1 MKKRRGFI
9 KDVAMGSIAL
19 TSLPTLLN
27 ALPASADDEG
37 GKTGYQHLNMSD
49 QSRKDH
55 EGKKMA
61 LNIVLV
67 HGADA
72 DGSSWSKV
80 IPILQDAGHYVVAAQ
95 LPLTSIVDDAAKAR
109 RAIDKLDAPVVV
121 VGHSFGGV
129 VISQA
134 AHNAPNVSA
143 VVYVAAFAPDTD
155 ESAADLVGRFP
166 ALESAKYTVVDK
178 NGFFA
183 FPQDQFPRL
192 FAQDLNPV
200 EARVMGAVQGP
211 ADAARFTFKSGP
223 PAWREHPSWYVVA
236 AADGIINPELQRWMA
251 KGMDAKTTSVPAA
264 SHAVMVSHPREVANV
279 ILAAA
284 KG

>member
-1 MKKRRGFI
+1 
-9 KDVAMGSIAL
+9 
-19 TSLPTLLN
+19 
-27 ALPASADDEG
+27 
-37 GKTGYQHLNMSD
+37 
-49 QSRKDH
+49 
-55 EGKKMA
+55 MA
-61 LNIVLV
+61 ANVVLV

-72 DGSSWSKV
+72 DGSSWNKV
-80 IPILQDAGHYVVAAQ
+80 IPILQAAGHYVVAVQ
-95 LPLTSIVDDAAKAR
+95 LPLTSIVDDAATAR

-143 VVYVAAFAPDTD
+143 VVYVAAFAPDTN
-155 ESAADLVGRFP
+155 EAAADLAGRFP
-166 ALESAKYTVVDK
+166 ALESAKYIIVDK
-178 NGFFA
+178 SGFFA

-192 FAQDLNPV
+192 FAQDVDPV
-200 EARVMGAVQGP
+200 EARVMAAVQGP

-223 PAWREHPSWYVVA
+223 PAWRDHPSWYIVA
-236 AADGIINPELQRWMA
+236 EADGIISPECERWMA
-251 KGMDAKTTSVPAA
+251 QRMNAKTTSVPGA

>member
-9 KDVAMGSIAL
+9 KDVAMGSVAF

-27 ALPASADDEG
+27 AFPASADDEG
-37 GKTGYQHLNMSD
+37 GKTGKQT
-49 QSRKDH
+49 
-55 EGKKMA
+55 A
-61 LNIVLV
+61 ANIVLV

-80 IPILQDAGHYVVAAQ
+80 IPILQAAGHNVVAVQ

-129 VISQA
+129 VITQA
-134 AHNAPNVSA
+134 AHSAPNVSA
-143 VVYVAAFAPDTD
+143 LVYVAAFAPDAD
-155 ESAADLVGRFP
+155 ESAADMVGRFP
-166 ALESAKYTVVDK
+166 ALESAKYIIVDK

-192 FAQDLNPV
+192 FAQDVNPV
-200 EARVMGAVQGP
+200 EARVMAAVQGP
-211 ADAARFTFKSGP
+211 ADAARFPFKSGP

-236 AADGIINPELQRWMA
+236 AADGIIHPDLERWMA
-251 KGMDAKTTSVPAA
+251 KRMGAKTTVLPGA
-264 SHAVMVSHPREVANV
+264 SHAVMVSRPREVANV

>member
-1 MKKRRGFI
+1 MDKINNIVAARLTRRE
-9 KDVAMGSIAL
+9 VLQRATCTAAAL
-19 TSLPTLLN
+19 TAAELLGPFAPARAKQPTAN
-27 ALPASADDEG
+27 V
-37 GKTGYQHLNMSD
+37 
-49 QSRKDH
+49 
-55 EGKKMA
+55 
-61 LNIVLV
+61 VLV

-72 DGSSWSKV
+72 DGSCWSKV
-80 IPILQDAGHYVVAAQ
+80 IPILQDAGHYVVAVQ
-95 LPLTSIVDDAAKAR
+95 LPLTSIVDDAAKVR

-134 AHNAPNVSA
+134 AHNAPKVSA
-143 VVYVAAFAPDTD
+143 LVYVAAFAPDTD

-166 ALESAKYTVVDK
+166 ALESAKYIVVDK

-192 FAQDLNPV
+192 FAQDVDPV
-200 EARVMGAVQGP
+200 EARVMAAVQGP

-236 AADGIINPELQRWMA
+236 AADGIIHPDLERWMA
-251 KGMDAKTTSVPAA
+251 KRIHARTTSVTDA
-264 SHAVMVSHPREVANV
+264 SHAVMVSHPREIANV
-279 ILAAA
+279 ILSAA
-284 KG
+284 KS

>member
-1 MKKRRGFI
+1 
-9 KDVAMGSIAL
+9 
-19 TSLPTLLN
+19 
-27 ALPASADDEG
+27 
-37 GKTGYQHLNMSD
+37 
-49 QSRKDH
+49 
-55 EGKKMA
+55 MA
-61 LNIVLV
+61 ANIVLV

-80 IPILQDAGHYVVAAQ
+80 IPILQDAGHYAVAVQ
-95 LPLTSIVDDAAKAR
+95 LPLTSIVDDAATAR

-134 AHNAPNVSA
+134 AHSAANVSA
-143 VVYVAAFAPDTD
+143 LVYVAAFAPDTN

-166 ALESAKYTVVDK
+166 ALESAKYIVVDK

-192 FAQDLNPV
+192 FAQDVDPV
-200 EARVMGAVQGP
+200 EARVMAAVQGP
-211 ADAARFTFKSGP
+211 ADAARFAFKSGP
-223 PAWREHPSWYVVA
+223 SAWREHPSWYVVA
-236 AADGIINPELQRWMA
+236 EADGIINPELERWMA
-251 KGMDAKTTSVPAA
+251 QRMDAKTTSVPGA

>member
-1 MKKRRGFI
+1 
-9 KDVAMGSIAL
+9 
-19 TSLPTLLN
+19 
-27 ALPASADDEG
+27 
-37 GKTGYQHLNMSD
+37 
-49 QSRKDH
+49 
-55 EGKKMA
+55 MA
-61 LNIVLV
+61 ANVVLV

-80 IPILQDAGHYVVAAQ
+80 IPILQDAGHYAVAVQ
-95 LPLTSIVDDAAKAR
+95 LPLTSIVDDAATAR

-134 AHNAPNVSA
+134 AHNAPNVNA
-143 VVYVAAFAPDTD
+143 LVYVAAFAPDTD

-166 ALESAKYTVVDK
+166 ALESAKYIVVDK

-192 FAQDLNPV
+192 FAQDVDPV
-200 EARVMGAVQGP
+200 EARVMAAVQGP
-211 ADAARFTFKSGP
+211 ADAARFAFKSGQ

-236 AADGIINPELQRWMA
+236 EADGIIHPDCERWMA
-251 KGMDAKTTSVPAA
+251 QRIDAKTTSVPGA

>member
-1 MKKRRGFI
+1 
-9 KDVAMGSIAL
+9 
-19 TSLPTLLN
+19 
-27 ALPASADDEG
+27 
-37 GKTGYQHLNMSD
+37 
-49 QSRKDH
+49 
-55 EGKKMA
+55 MA
-61 LNIVLV
+61 ANIVLV

-80 IPILQDAGHYVVAAQ
+80 IPILQDAGHYTVAVQ
-95 LPLTSIVDDAAKAR
+95 LPLTSIVDDAATAR
-109 RAIDKLDAPVVV
+109 RAVDKLDAPVAV

-129 VISQA
+129 VITQA

-143 VVYVAAFAPDTD
+143 LVYVAAFAPDSD

-166 ALESAKYTVVDK
+166 ALESAKYIIVDK

-192 FAQDLNPV
+192 FAQDVDPI
-200 EARVMGAVQGP
+200 EARVMAAAQGP
-211 ADAARFTFKSGP
+211 SDAARFGFKSGP

-236 AADGIINPELQRWMA
+236 EADGIIHPDLERWMA
-251 KGMDAKTTSVPAA
+251 QRMEAKTTLVPGA
-264 SHAVMVSHPREVANV
+264 SHAIMVSRPREVANV

-284 KG
+284 KS

>member
-1 MKKRRGFI
+1 
-9 KDVAMGSIAL
+9 
-19 TSLPTLLN
+19 
-27 ALPASADDEG
+27 
-37 GKTGYQHLNMSD
+37 
-49 QSRKDH
+49 
-55 EGKKMA
+55 MA
-61 LNIVLV
+61 TNIVLV

-80 IPILQDAGHYVVAAQ
+80 IPMLQDAGHSVVAVQ
-95 LPLTSIVDDAAKAR
+95 LPLTSITDDAATAR
-109 RAIDKLDAPVVV
+109 RAIDKFDAPVVV

-143 VVYVAAFAPDTD
+143 LVYVAAFAPDAN

-166 ALESAKYTVVDK
+166 ALESAKYIVVDK

-192 FAQDLNPV
+192 FAQDIDPL
-200 EARVMGAVQGP
+200 EARVMAAVQGP
-211 ADAARFTFKSGP
+211 ADAARFAFKSGA

-236 AADGIINPELQRWMA
+236 EADGIIHPDLERWMA
-251 KGMDAKTTSVPAA
+251 QRIDAKTTSVPGA
-264 SHAVMVSHPREVANV
+264 SHAVMVSRPREVAGV

-284 KG
+284 KD

>member
-1 MKKRRGFI
+1 
-9 KDVAMGSIAL
+9 
-19 TSLPTLLN
+19 
-27 ALPASADDEG
+27 
-37 GKTGYQHLNMSD
+37 
-49 QSRKDH
+49 
-55 EGKKMA
+55 MA
-61 LNIVLV
+61 ANVVLV

-72 DGSSWSKV
+72 DGSSWNKV
-80 IPILQDAGHYVVAAQ
+80 IPILQDAGHYVVAVQ
-95 LPLTSIVDDAAKAR
+95 LPLTSIVDDAATAR

-134 AHNAPNVSA
+134 AHNAGNVGTL
-143 VVYVAAFAPDTD
+143 VYVAAFAPDIN

-166 ALESAKYTVVDK
+166 ALESAKYIVVDK
-178 NGFFA
+178 HGFFA

-192 FAQDLNPV
+192 FAHDVDVV
-200 EARVMGAVQGP
+200 EARVMAAVQGP
-211 ADAARFTFKSGP
+211 ADAARFAFKSGP
-223 PAWREHPSWYVVA
+223 PAWREHPSWYIVA
-236 AADGIINPELQRWMA
+236 DADGIIHPESERWMA
-251 KGMDAKTTSVPAA
+251 QRMKAKTTSVPGA